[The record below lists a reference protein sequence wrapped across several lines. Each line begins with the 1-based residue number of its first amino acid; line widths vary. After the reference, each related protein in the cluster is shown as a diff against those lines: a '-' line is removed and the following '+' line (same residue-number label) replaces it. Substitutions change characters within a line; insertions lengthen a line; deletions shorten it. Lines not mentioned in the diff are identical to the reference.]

1 MKLLNTTTGMVE
13 FDGPV
18 SQFLGI
24 DAYKHPNSNAE
35 FQIVLSDDEQRET
48 MRAAIHE
55 SAGDYPTILGTT
67 ADAAQILIYEVAK
80 LCSALNTAQ
89 SLEDVRNA
97 AQPINSLLGS
107 VIAEVGTGK
116 VKFPYQHKGQ
126 DAVVAEIKQRST
138 AVTDVLIAAQE
149 Q

>member
-1 MKLLNTTTGMVE
+1 MTESIENIERNALRLKELETSETQKGEVRKKLLSLG
-13 FDGPV
+13 FD
-18 SQFLGI
+18 
-24 DAYKHPNSNAE
+24 
-35 FQIVLSDDEQRET
+35 
-48 MRAAIHE
+48 
-55 SAGDYPTILGTT
+55 PTSLLGTT

-97 AQPINSLLGS
+97 AKPINDLLGS
-107 VIAEVGTGK
+107 TINDVDTGI

-126 DAVVAEIKQRST
+126 DVVVAEIKQRST
-138 AVTDVLIAAQE
+138 AVADILIAAQE